1 MLTLCATLSIRARVQ
16 SVDFDAVQHEGAA
29 MADGDGVPTEMTAIG
44 IAAPGGPEALVPQR
58 RPVPVP
64 GAGEVLIM
72 VAAAGV
78 NRPDVLQR
86 QGKYPPPPGA
96 SDIPGLEVSGTIVAA
111 GEGADMLV
119 GQRVCALLAG
129 GGYAHYAV
137 APAGQCLP
145 VPEGYDM
152 AEAAALPETL
162 FTVWTNLFE
171 RAYVV
176 AGDTVL
182 VHGGTSGIGTMAI
195 RLCTLFDVRVIV
207 TCGSDEKCLAAKGW
221 GADHAINYRTQDFVE
236 EVKRITGGQGV
247 QAVLDM
253 VGGDYVPRNLDC
265 LAEDG
270 RHVSIAVLGGA
281 KTSLFIP
288 QIMQR
293 RLTLTGSTL
302 RARSVGF
309 KSLVA
314 DELMRTVWSFVG
326 DGKLRPAM
334 DRTFALADAA
344 SAHARMDAGEHFGKI
359 VLIV

>member
-1 MLTLCATLSIRARVQ
+1 MILDSFTIPSQ
-16 SVDFDAVQHEGAA
+16 
-29 MADGDGVPTEMTAIG
+29 MTAIG
-44 IAAPGGPEALVPQR
+44 IPVPGGPDALVPEQ

-64 GAGEVLIM
+64 GEDEVLIR

-96 SDIPGLEVSGTIVAA
+96 SDIPGLEVAGTIVAA
-111 GEGADMLV
+111 GRSADMLV
-119 GQRVCALLAG
+119 GQRVCALLPG
-129 GGYAHYAV
+129 GGYAEYAI

-145 VPEGYDM
+145 VPADYDLV
-152 AEAAALPETL
+152 EAAALPETL

-176 AGDTVL
+176 GGDRVL

-195 RLCTLFDVRVIV
+195 SLCRLFDIEIIV
-207 TCGSDEKCLAAKGW
+207 TCGSDDKCAQALEW
-221 GADHAINYRTQDFVE
+221 GAAHAINYKSQDYVA

-253 VGGDYVPRNLDC
+253 VGGDYVPRNIEC
-265 LAEDG
+265 MAEDG

-281 KTSLFIP
+281 KTSIFLP
-288 QIMQR
+288 TVMSR

-302 RARSVGF
+302 RPRSSGF

-314 DELMRTVWSFVG
+314 DEIMRTVWPFVEQG
-326 DGKLRPAM
+326 RLRPAM
-334 DRTFALADAA
+334 DQRFALADAA
-344 SAHARMDAGEHFGKI
+344 KAHARMDAGEHFGKI
-359 VLIV
+359 VLTV